1 MKENLNKLNAR
12 NAEVVGLYEH
22 QTKQVNLRKRFIRAI
37 SHELKTPLMVI
48 NITAQGILDG
58 IFNEQESEQELQKI
72 LAEITNLDVMIKDLL
87 DVYKLDELNIQ
98 DELDKINLRTI
109 TQNQI
114 ENVSNLT
121 RSYNQ
126 EIILTSDRNAV
137 IYGDTK
143 FISMVVSNL
152 ITNAIKYTP
161 NGEKIKVEILSVKDH
176 ITFRVTN
183 YGAQIPKDALEH
195 IWEPFY
201 RVDESRTKST
211 KSKGTGLGL
220 YIVSETLKAH
230 GFDYG
235 IKNIDNAVQAWFT
248 ATKNKK

>member
-1 MKENLNKLNAR
+1 
-12 NAEVVGLYEH
+12 
-22 QTKQVNLRKRFIRAI
+22 
-37 SHELKTPLMVI
+37 MVI

-58 IFNEQESEQELQKI
+58 IFKEHETDTELTRI

-87 DVYKLDELNIQ
+87 DVYKLDELNIKE
-98 DELDKINLRTI
+98 DLEKINLRSLTLS
-109 TQNQI
+109 TI

-121 RSYNQ
+121 RNYNQ
-126 EIILTSDRNAV
+126 VINVDADRNTV
-137 IYGDTK
+137 IYGDSK

-161 NGEKIKVEILSVKDH
+161 NGEKIEIAITSIKDK
-176 ITFRVTN
+176 ITFKVTN
-183 YGAQIPKDALEH
+183 YGAHIPKEELEH

-201 RVDESRTKST
+201 RVDESRTKSS
-211 KSKGTGLGL
+211 KAKGTGLGL

-230 GFDYG
+230 GFDFG
-235 IKNIDNAVQAWFT
+235 IKNIKNGVQAWFI